1 MIVIL
6 VLQIRKIVGLTGQL
20 LFCTTRVLQV
30 NWTVRTSF
38 IVYTIYSYSFF
49 YLILL
54 ISLLWDIIQDYGL
67 QLYQSDPR
75 LKKSVL
81 LRFLWVQLL
90 IQETSIFKDILQCKA
105 LDEDHQLLT
114 KFVMPLCSKSFNNT
128 IIKELTF

>member
-30 NWTVRTSF
+30 NWTLRTSF

-54 ISLLWDIIQDYGL
+54 MSLLWDIIQDYRL
-67 QLYQSDPR
+67 QLYQSDPG
-75 LKKSVL
+75 LKKFVL
-81 LRFLWVQLL
+81 LRFIWVQLL
-90 IQETSIFKDILQCKA
+90 IQETSIFKDILQCKT

-114 KFVMPLCSKSFNNT
+114 KFVIRLCSKSFNNT
-128 IIKELTF
+128 IIKGLTF